1 MKPKRIQTQVQVNRE
16 MWEKSYDPVM
26 VQDLLKRQMIE
37 RLSHELY
44 NSIQNYIKVEENGL
58 MGDTHSIDMVVMT
71 TREYDRLML
80 EMNRLK
86 NADALK
92 F

>member
-1 MKPKRIQTQVQVNRE
+1 MKPKRIQTQVQVSRD
-16 MWEKSYDPVM
+16 KSNLFCDSITT
-26 VQDLLKRQMIE
+26 QELLKQQMIE

>member
-1 MKPKRIQTQVQVNRE
+1 MKPKRIQTQVQINKE

-26 VQDLLKRQMIE
+26 VQDRLKRQMIE
-37 RLSHELY
+37 QLAQELY
-44 NSIQNYIKVEENGL
+44 NNIQDYIKAEDNGFV
-58 MGDTHSIDMVVMT
+58 GVTHSIDLVVMT

>member
-1 MKPKRIQTQVQVNRE
+1 MKPKRIQTQVQTTRE
-16 MWEKSYDPVM
+16 MWEKSYDPVV
-26 VQDLLKRQMIE
+26 VQDLLKRQMID
-37 RLSHELY
+37 RLAQELY
-44 NSIQNYIKVEENGL
+44 NNVQDYIKVEENGFV
-58 MGDTHSIDMVVMT
+58 GITHSIDLVVMT

-86 NADALK
+86 NADYLK

>member
-1 MKPKRIQTQVQVNRE
+1 MKPKRIQTQVQINQE

-26 VQDLLKRQMIE
+26 VQDRLKRQMIE
-37 RLSHELY
+37 QLAHELY
-44 NSIQNYIKVEENGL
+44 NNIQDYIKAEDNGFA
-58 MGDTHSIDMVVMT
+58 GVTHSIDLVVMT

>member
-1 MKPKRIQTQVQVNRE
+1 MKPKRIQTQVQANRE
-16 MWEKSYDPVM
+16 MWERSYDPVM

-37 RLSHELY
+37 QLAHELY
-44 NSIQNYIKVEENGL
+44 NNIQDYIKAEDNGFV
-58 MGDTHSIDMVVMT
+58 GVTHSIDLVVMT